1 MFIYGADFFL
11 FRPGMVL
18 LVVGLLLTLP
28 MTFGPVRVGPVT
40 FSLYWM
46 LLGLSLS
53 ILGLHGIYVGALAR
67 VFFDYKGILTQR
79 WLQAFSYNRSV
90 LLSATAVVAGCGLAA
105 PLVSRYLHSGLRL
118 TGEIA
123 PASHMAVA
131 GLLLVMA
138 GSMNFTFILV
148 LHAAVAN
155 VKRR

>member
-11 FRPGMVL
+11 FRPGLVL
-18 LVVGLLLTLP
+18 LFLGLLLTLP

-53 ILGLHGIYVGALAR
+53 VLGLHGFYMGALAR
-67 VFFDYKGILTQR
+67 VFFDYKGSLTQR
-79 WLQAFSYNRSV
+79 WLRAFSYTRTV
-90 LLSATAVVAGCGLAA
+90 VLSAGGALAGCGLAV
-105 PLVSRYLHSGLRL
+105 PLVSRYLHSGLQL
-118 TGEIA
+118 TGDIA
-123 PASHMAVA
+123 PASHMAVT

-138 GSMNFTFILV
+138 GSMNFTFTLA